1 MKYKDFD
8 GKKYPVQLVDG
19 EEVPVVPAM
28 AKEIVKNKR
37 TGQTYKS
44 KIDFDKDVKDPTT
57 STKAEDF
64 QQDVEITV
72 AALTVFGKTK
82 K

>member
-19 EEVPVVPAM
+19 EEVPVIPAM
-28 AKEIVKNKR
+28 AKEVVKNKR

-44 KIDFDKDVKDPTT
+44 KIDLCK
-57 STKAEDF
+57 
-64 QQDVEITV
+64 I
-72 AALTVFGKTK
+72 
-82 K
+82 